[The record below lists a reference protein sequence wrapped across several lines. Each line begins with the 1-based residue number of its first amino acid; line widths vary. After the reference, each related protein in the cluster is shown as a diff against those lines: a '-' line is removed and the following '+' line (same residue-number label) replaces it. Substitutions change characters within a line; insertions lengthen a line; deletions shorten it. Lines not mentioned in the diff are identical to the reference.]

1 MIFAKKCMV
10 KEIER
15 IFVATFALLV
25 ATLLPAFGITVATPL
40 HIACIVATL
49 WFLPKSFYF
58 LCYVIACS
66 SQAKVR
72 VNHSDKIPQIGR
84 NTIFASFEN
93 KKSLDARRK
102 CCGATSK
109 AKLDDGSCH
118 PRRRRLPDPINHSA
132 IA

>member
-1 MIFAKKCMV
+1 MIFAKKSMV

-15 IFVATFALLV
+15 IFVPTFVLLV

-58 LCYVIACS
+58 LCYVIACY
-66 SQAKVR
+66 SQAKAS
-72 VNHSDKIPQIGR
+72 VNHSDKIPQIAR
-84 NTIFASFEN
+84 NTIFVSFEN
-93 KKSLDARRK
+93 KKTLDGYRK
-102 CCGATSK
+102 CCGATTK

-118 PRRRRLPDPINHSA
+118 PDGGGFRMP
-132 IA
+132 

>member
-1 MIFAKKCMV
+1 MIFAKNCMV
-10 KEIER
+10 KEIEG
-15 IFVATFALLV
+15 IFTVTFALLV
-25 ATLLPAFGITVATPL
+25 AMLLSAFGITVATPL

-84 NTIFASFEN
+84 NTILASCEG
-93 KKSLDARRK
+93 KKSLDARCK

-109 AKLDDGSCH
+109 AKPRDGAYH
-118 PRRRRLPDPINHSA
+118 PADGGFRMP
-132 IA
+132 